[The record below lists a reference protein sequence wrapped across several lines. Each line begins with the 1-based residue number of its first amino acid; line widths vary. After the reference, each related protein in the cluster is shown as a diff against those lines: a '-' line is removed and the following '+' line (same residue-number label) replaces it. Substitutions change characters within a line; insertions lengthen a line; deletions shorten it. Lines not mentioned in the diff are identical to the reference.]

1 MADAGRAMD
10 WWMIV
15 GIGALCVVL
24 LAALVVAGFAWRNLT
39 YFRRRMARV
48 RAAGFVDRSVE
59 IDGARYAY
67 AEGPDRG
74 PALLLIHGQGV
85 DRWHYARALPQ
96 LAERYHVF
104 AVDCLGH
111 GASERIP
118 ERYTA
123 SRMGADLAVFLREV
137 VGEPALVSGHSSGG
151 HLAAWLAAEA
161 PEAVRGA
168 LLEDPPYFTTL
179 LPRARQT
186 WNWVDLASTAHGFLA
201 SGERDFPLYSAEHSR
216 MWSLFGGLAPMLLR
230 AARRQRAKRSGR
242 PIRWWLMPP
251 AMNEMYRGLEAYDPC
266 FGEAFY
272 TGSWDAGWEH
282 DDVLSRIRQPS
293 ILVHTKVRLTDD
305 GILQAAMSNEEADR
319 ASALLPDGE
328 QVRTK
333 TGHGFHDEDPGH
345 YVRLVDRL
353 RKRSGR

>member
-1 MADAGRAMD
+1 MD
-10 WWMIV
+10 GWTIV
-15 GIGALCVVL
+15 GIVVL
-24 LAALVVAGFAWRNLT
+24 VVAVLAVLAALVIAGFAWRNLT

-48 RAAGFVDRSVE
+48 RDAGFVERSTE
-59 IDGARYAY
+59 IGGVRYAY

-85 DRWHYARALPQ
+85 DKWHYARALPQ
-96 LAERYHVF
+96 LAERFHVF

-111 GASERIP
+111 GDSGRAP
-118 ERYTA
+118 DRYTA
-123 SRMGADLAVFLREV
+123 PRMGADLAVFLREV

-168 LLEDPPYFTTL
+168 LLEDPPYFATL

-186 WNWVDLASTAHGFLA
+186 WNWVDLASTAHAFLA

-216 MWSLFGGLAPMLLR
+216 MWSLFGGLAPRLLR
-230 AARRQRAKRSGR
+230 DARRQRAKRPGQ

-251 AMNEMYRGLEAYDPC
+251 VMNEMYRGLETYDPR

-272 TGSWDAGWEH
+272 TGSWDSGWEH
-282 DDVLSRIRQPS
+282 DEVLSRIRQPS
-293 ILVHTKVRLTDD
+293 ILVHTKVRVSDD
-305 GILQAAMSNEEADR
+305 GILQAAMSHEEAER

-328 QVRTK
+328 LVRTR

-345 YVRLVDRL
+345 YVQLVDRL
-353 RKRSGR
+353 RERSGV